1 LRSPESASRFVPTE
15 VEANHAFH
23 ALGRHFRVSPQRP
36 VTDLASR
43 FPHRQ
48 LSNESATGPYPPFA
62 NGLGD
67 ETVVDRPSFQHS
79 PESKLWSTRTIRSP
93 DWLLKRVAARSR
105 RAEPADSI
113 ARGYADD
120 GCAEAKNSDT
130 SHGVQCLP
138 TKSASRIVNAST
150 CLTDAFR
157 SQGFSPSQRLDPLE
171 ALWLCFAPLP
181 SIGFEPSELFPLS
194 QPLRLSAP
202 DSLVPFSRRRWS
214 R

>member
-1 LRSPESASRFVPTE
+1 LRSPESASRFAPTE
-15 VEANHAFH
+15 VDANHAFH

-79 PESKLWSTRTIRSP
+79 PESKLWPTRTIRSL
-93 DWLLKRVAARSR
+93 DWLLKRVAAQSR

-120 GCAEAKNSDT
+120 GCAEAKNSDI

-138 TKSASRIVNAST
+138 TKSASRIVTRRLASPT
-150 CLTDAFR
+150 
-157 SQGFSPSQRLDPLE
+157 PS
-171 ALWLCFAPLP
+171 ALRV
-181 SIGFEPSELFPLS
+181 SHPLS
-194 QPLRLSAP
+194 GLIPSKP
-202 DSLVPFSRRRWS
+202 CGFVSRHFRP
-214 R
+214 